1 MMIYLYGQNVAVC
14 ALAGSLVIAALI
26 TLTLPKNCDLT
37 PNNDKPVADKSAKQ
51 PHVA

>member
-1 MMIYLYGQNVAVC
+1 MMIYLYGQNIAVC

-37 PNNDKPVADKSAKQ
+37 PNQDSKPVADEARITG
-51 PHVA
+51 